1 MVANLNTNDFIKEGS
16 GITFSIVNGVI
27 TIASSGGGGGLQSGT
42 AAGIDTYTVTIGT
55 VASYTAG
62 DAYVVKFTSAN
73 TGASTI
79 NINSLGA
86 KSLTKS
92 VSTALAGGDIL
103 AGQEFVIVY
112 DGTRF
117 QVIGISSGGGGGD
130 MTKAVYDTDND
141 GSVDKAETVQI
152 IVRNSTGAT
161 LTKGQIVYLSGATGN
176 RPNAVLSKA
185 DAEATSSK
193 TIGWVT
199 ADIANNADGYIGV
212 SGSQHNL
219 DTSAFA
225 DGDALWLSAATAGA
239 MTATMPTQPN
249 HAVFIGYV
257 ARAHPTLG
265 RIIYLIKNGYE
276 LQELHNV
283 LITSVANND
292 GLFYESSTSLWKNKT
307 IATVL
312 GYTPL
317 SPSEISDTA
326 YAGSWNGV
334 TTIAPSKNAVY
345 DKIETIVTAL
355 STDKPVT
362 FDGQGSVVLVNTRTY
377 FRIVNAGT
385 ITGWSI
391 VAEGIS
397 PTCTIDIWK
406 IASGTALP
414 TVANTITAS
423 AKPALSTG
431 NAVKSTTLTGWTTA
445 IAVDD
450 ILCVNVDACS
460 AATKIQFTLYR

>member
-27 TIASSGGGGGLQSGT
+27 TIASSGGGGAGLQSGT

-193 TIGWVT
+193 TIGWVI

-249 HAVFIGYV
+249 HSVFIGYV

-292 GLFYESSTSLWKNKT
+292 GLFYDSATSLWKNKT

-312 GYTPL
+312 GYTAANDASVVKL
-317 SPSEISDTA
+317 TGDQTV
-326 YAGSWNGV
+326 AGIKTFS
-334 TTIAPSKNAVY
+334 SF
-345 DKIETIVTAL
+345 
-355 STDKPVT
+355 PVT
-362 FDGQGSVVLVNTRTY
+362 PSS
-377 FRIVNAGT
+377 A
-385 ITGWSI
+385 
-391 VAEGIS
+391 
-397 PTCTIDIWK
+397 PTTDYQVSNK
-406 IASGTALP
+406 
-414 TVANTITAS
+414 
-423 AKPALSTG
+423 KY
-431 NAVKSTTLTGWTTA
+431 
-445 IAVDD
+445 VDD
-450 ILCVNVDACS
+450 KVVTESKYAQ
-460 AATKIQFTLYR
+460 IQAIWYHLNSF